1 MGNMQKLREFLD
13 SEKKRRRTSGNVTL
27 PFGTSPEVRERLDK
41 IAKHEGISRNAVLRC
56 AVLFFLESYEA
67 AARKEAEEVPCA
79 TSSALKRKTT
89 LLELN
94 HE

>member
-1 MGNMQKLREFLD
+1 MWRLREFLD
-13 SEKKRRRTSGNVTL
+13 YEKKRRRTSGNVTL
-27 PFGTSPEVRERLDK
+27 PFGTSPEIRERLDK
-41 IAKHEGISRNAVLRC
+41 VARREGISRNAVLRC

-67 AARKEAEEVPCA
+67 AAIEKETEEVPYA
-79 TSSALKRKTT
+79 TSSAPEAETT

>member
-1 MGNMQKLREFLD
+1 MRKLREFLEF
-13 SEKKRRRTSGNVTL
+13 EKQRKRTSGNVTL

-41 IAKHEGISRNAVLRC
+41 VAKREGISRNAVLRC

-67 AARKEAEEVPCA
+67 AKKRAEEVA
-79 TSSALKRKTT
+79 QGTSSALKRKTT
-89 LLELN
+89 LLELD